1 MAKRRTRKQKEK
13 AKHRLTVS
21 WKPSTSSPKKAGKT
35 ASKKPRVKGQIKK
48 ASQAK
53 EKSLHKA
60 KKANSMAKDEG
71 LSLIKRDIVKSLIIA
86 SLILS
91 LEVVIYLTC

>member
-21 WKPSTSSPKKAGKT
+21 WEPSTPSLKKVRKT
-35 ASKKPRVKGQIKK
+35 ASKKGGVKGQKK
-48 ASQAK
+48 NTSQAMK
-53 EKSLHKA
+53 KNLRKT
-60 KKANSMAKDEG
+60 KKANSMAKGES

-91 LEVVIYLTC
+91 LEVVIYLTY